1 MKLIQTTL
9 DNYVNTL
16 KIGDRHSD
24 RMSTV
29 GASEIGQCKR
39 KIYWFKNEGDDLGV
53 DRDPEYRDNWGAR
66 KRGTIFEDHF
76 WVPAMRLRFGK
87 RLKFAGKQQKTFV
100 HNFLSATPDGMI
112 VNLTKAEKDE
122 IGTDADCVMVE
133 CKTADPRTNLTAPK
147 WEHIFQQQVQ
157 MGIVR
162 QSTDYRPTHSI
173 LSYTDA
179 SFWSEGKEF
188 VTEYDDDIYVTALSR
203 AADIMTD
210 TSMERMPPE
219 GWIAG
224 GNECRYCP
232 FTRPCGIER
241 RNLPYADEDKPIDPQ
256 FIAEITDLARELKAA
271 EGNTKIHEDQVRSL
285 QDDIKTRLRAKG
297 VRKIPGVLVWSEVK
311 GRESWDNKAIREAAA
326 AAGVDIDQYNTVGEK
341 TDRLV
346 ISIAP

>member
-1 MKLIQTTL
+1 MKLIQTAL
-9 DNYVNTL
+9 DSYA
-16 KIGDRHSD
+16 KIIDMAHSD

-39 KIYWFKNEGDDLGV
+39 KIFWIKNESDGRLGV

-66 KRGTIFEDHF
+66 KRGTVFEDHF
-76 WVPAMRLRFGK
+76 WVPAMRLRFGT
-87 RLKFAGKQQKTFV
+87 RLKFAGKSQRTFV
-100 HNFLSATPDGMI
+100 HDYLSATPDGMI

-122 IGTDADCVMVE
+122 IGTDANCVMVE

-147 WEHIFQQQVQ
+147 QEHVYQTQVQ

-162 QSTDYRPTHSI
+162 QTTDYRPTHSI

-188 VTEYDDDIYVTALSR
+188 VIEYDDDIYTAALHR
-203 AADIMTD
+203 ATEIMTD
-210 TSMERMPPE
+210 TDLERMPPE

-232 FTRPCGIER
+232 FTKPCGIER
-241 RNLPYADEDKPIDPQ
+241 RNLPFENGDVELDKQ

-271 EGNTKIHEDQVRSL
+271 EFNTQVHEDQVRAL
-285 QDDIKTRLRAKG
+285 QNDIKDRLRAKG
-297 VRKIPGVLVWSEVK
+297 VRKIPGVLTWSEVK
-311 GRESWDNKAIREAAA
+311 GRESWDNKSIREAAA

-346 ISIAP
+346 ISIGP